1 MEENKKVL
9 ITGTSNKYQIKKLK
23 KEPVIIKKK
32 KDSEGWDIPVEFFQE
47 SDQTILLS
55 DLLTYKK
62 SEKDFL
68 KKLET
73 MHYKIAIELISKKIS
88 SYKQQDIMKTR
99 IDSDKFIKLDEV
111 IDLLDKC
118 KLECYYCKEKMLI
131 LYDVVREG
139 KQWTLDRIDNDIGH
153 NSGNCVISCLS
164 CNLRRRRTSKDAFLF
179 TKQLCLVKKD
189 GIDDT
194 LGLNEENTKYDLI
207 I

>member
-1 MEENKKVL
+1 MEENKNVL

-23 KEPVIIKKK
+23 KEPIVIKKK
-32 KDSEGWDIPVEFFQE
+32 KDSEGWDIPIDFFQE

-68 KKLET
+68 KNSEKN
-73 MHYKIAIELISKKIS
+73 HYKIAFELISKKIS
-88 SYKQQDIMKTR
+88 SYKQQDILKKRLNT
-99 IDSDKFIKLDEV
+99 DKFIKLDEV
-111 IDLLDKC
+111 LDLLKNC

-131 LYDVVREG
+131 LYDVVRES

-179 TKQLCLVKKD
+179 TKQLCIVKKD

-194 LGLNEENTKYDLI
+194 LGLNEENTKYE
-207 I
+207 